1 MTFILSPEIIDDIL
15 FAMEN
20 QTELFSF
27 DAREGMCVGR
37 CEIDDEFAADG
48 SERYYGIPHWTSA
61 DGFRLMELFTARVH
75 NPALRAALQ
84 DALRQRKG
92 VFRRYKAVLA
102 TAPTIEQEW
111 YRFKDARMKEAVYEW
126 YNKLRMI
133 WGLEK
138 ISFEEETENQ
148 LLLEDFVFQIKKRDE
163 LDAELLRDF
172 IRKTDWPADDDD
184 NEMLSFDET
193 AAIAAGRLLG
203 QAAFFDADV
212 CAATEREYGITQGTA
227 AYITAYNETGLCGLC
242 AIVPFPIPG
251 SFCIPFL
258 RVLPEYRG
266 LGLGK
271 ELLQR
276 TCSYSEPIAATL
288 IFADFCTPSHGI
300 ALLEREGFERMGLLY
315 VKDMDASDEEPSGK
329 MPTRKTF

>member
-1 MTFILSPEIIDDIL
+1 MTFILSPEIIDDIM
-15 FAMEN
+15 FSMEN
-20 QTELFSF
+20 QDQILSF
-27 DAREGMCVGR
+27 DALEGICVDMD
-37 CEIDDEFAADG
+37 EIDDDYESVIDD
-48 SERYYGIPHWTSA
+48 ERYYDLPEWTSA
-61 DGFRLMELFTARVH
+61 QGFHVMEQFTARVH
-75 NPALRAALQ
+75 NPLLRQALLNALG
-84 DALRQRKG
+84 QRKG
-92 VFRRYKAVLA
+92 VFRRYKEVLR
-102 TAPTIEQEW
+102 TAPTVEREW
-111 YRFKDARMKEAVYEW
+111 YQFKDQQMKAAVYEW
-126 YNKLRMI
+126 YNDLRRL

-138 ISFEEETENQ
+138 ISFEEETDTQ
-148 LLLEDFVFQIKKRDE
+148 LLPEDFTFQIQKRDV

-172 IRKTDWPADDDD
+172 IRKTDSPVNDD
-184 NEMLSFDET
+184 NTFISFDAK
-193 AAIAAGRLLG
+193 AALAASRLFG
-203 QAAFFDADV
+203 QTLFFDADV
-212 CAATEREYGITQGTA
+212 CASSERECGVAQGSA

-329 MPTRKTF
+329 LPTRKTF